1 MELLIGRKEA
11 AKFLGLKPPKK
22 IIDVATGT
30 GSLAGE
36 LAKLGHRVVGIDKS
50 IEAIAKARDKY
61 GSYDKLVFETG
72 DAINL
77 RFKDGE
83 FDAATISFA
92 LHDMDFEVVLKTLKE
107 MKRVTKPG
115 GLMMV
120 VDYNPPSKNWVA
132 RLTYPLI
139 KISESEN
146 YPKFID
152 TNIGNLLGDIGLEI
166 IREKVVLG
174 MVRLV
179 VIKR

>member
-1 MELLIGRKEA
+1 
-11 AKFLGLKPPKK
+11 
-22 IIDVATGT
+22 
-30 GSLAGE
+30 
-36 LAKLGHRVVGIDKS
+36 
-50 IEAIAKARDKY
+50 
-61 GSYDKLVFETG
+61 
-72 DAINL
+72 
-77 RFKDGE
+77 
-83 FDAATISFA
+83 
-92 LHDMDFEVVLKTLKE
+92 
-107 MKRVTKPG
+107 
-115 GLMMV
+115 MMV

-152 TNIGNLLGDIGLEI
+152 ANIGNLLGDIGLEI